1 MKSRF
6 SVRPFRSVDMDRI
19 LAVERAGFAEWAW
32 DRKLFAEYAS
42 ICGDLFLVVENQDK
56 VVGYSIT
63 CITRRLLR
71 SRAELVSIAIL
82 PSMRGKGAA
91 NVLMASILRRLRV
104 RGIPRIALTVKETNA
119 RARAFYEKYG
129 FRRVRRVPRYYEDGE
144 DGIQLQLDL

>member
-1 MKSRF
+1 MKPRF
-6 SVRPFRSVDMDRI
+6 SVRPFQPADMDRI

-42 ICGDLFLVVENQDK
+42 ICGDLFLVVESEDK

>member
-1 MKSRF
+1 MKPEF
-6 SVRPFRSVDMDRI
+6 SVRPFCPGDMDRI
-19 LAVERAGFAEWAW
+19 LTVERAGFAEWAW
-32 DRKLFAEYAS
+32 DRNLFAEYART
-42 ICGDLFLVVENQDK
+42 CGDLFLVVESGER

-71 SRAELVSIAIL
+71 HRAELVSIAIL

>member
-1 MKSRF
+1 MKPQF
-6 SVRPFRSVDMDRI
+6 SVRPFRPGDMYRI
-19 LAVERAGFAEWAW
+19 LTVERAGFAEWAW
-32 DRKLFAEYAS
+32 DRNLFAEYARS
-42 ICGDLFLVVENQDK
+42 CGDLFLVVESGDR

-71 SRAELVSIAIL
+71 HRAELVSIAIL

-91 NVLMASILRRLRV
+91 NVLMSSILRRLRI

-129 FRRVRRVPRYYEDGE
+129 FRRVRRVP
-144 DGIQLQLDL
+144 